1 MKATIKY
8 LAVGLL
14 IVLGASVGTFA
25 PPSAL
30 GQETDR
36 AKTIGKRLI
45 CMCNCNQI
53 LTACNHVGCTVSTV
67 MLKKLD
73 QVVARNESD
82 DLTIQAFIQ
91 EYGQQVLAEPPSKG
105 FNRIAWFIPGIAFGA
120 GLLMVIVVIRHWR
133 RREPVAAS
141 GPTIRADILERARRQ
156 ADRETEE

>member
-1 MKATIKY
+1 MKATTKFLAMSVLVALAAILLY
-8 LAVGLL
+8 LAPV
-14 IVLGASVGTFA
+14 
-25 PPSAL
+25 SA
-30 GQETDR
+30 QETDR

-45 CMCNCNQI
+45 CMCNCTQI

-91 EYGQQVLAEPPSKG
+91 EYGQAVLAEPPTKG
-105 FNRIAWFIPGIAFGA
+105 FNRIAWFIPSIAFSA
-120 GLLMVIVVIRHWR
+120 GLLIILFVIRNWR
-133 RREPVAAS
+133 YREPVPAD
-141 GPTIRADILERARRQ
+141 GPPVPAEVLERNRRQ

>member
-1 MKATIKY
+1 MKATIRFLAAGVLVA

-14 IVLGASVGTFA
+14 SFA
-25 PPSAL
+25 PAPASA
-30 GQETDR
+30 QETDR
-36 AKTIGKRLI
+36 AKEIGKRLI

-73 QVVARNESD
+73 QVAARNESD

-91 EYGQQVLAEPPSKG
+91 EYGQTVLAEPPSKG
-105 FNRIAWFIPGIAFGA
+105 FNRIAWFIPAIAFVA
-120 GLLMVIVVIRHWR
+120 GLLMVLFVIRHWR
-133 RREPVAAS
+133 RREPLAAG
-141 GPTIRADILERARRQ
+141 GPPVPADILERTRKQ